1 MRLSRGSPRGAM
13 VSVVCP
19 PPWTPFRR
27 APPGARVLW
36 SPDVARTLQM
46 GTQAAHTVARGQA
59 EERKGRG
66 RGPGPVL
73 TAEAGGSRWGGR
85 LPPGVRRPYRP
96 APSLGTRWPYGRVRT
111 VRQPGCLGNPP
122 EDFSADR
129 QGPCHTHAG
138 RARQT
143 GLACC
148 LARCPAWTPALRG
161 AHHGHRTRALAVLS
175 LGTRSVPCTAAGDPG
190 ATTALAEHT
199 DH

>member
-19 PPWTPFRR
+19 PPRTPFRR

-66 RGPGPVL
+66 RGPGPGL
-73 TAEAGGSRWGGR
+73 TAEAGGSRWGH
-85 LPPGVRRPYRP
+85 LSPGVRRPYRP

-111 VRQPGCLGNPP
+111 VPQPGRLGNQPGLQRGP
-122 EDFSADR
+122 SGTLSHACGACEAD
-129 QGPCHTHAG
+129 G
-138 RARQT
+138 AR
-143 GLACC
+143 
-148 LARCPAWTPALRG
+148 
-161 AHHGHRTRALAVLS
+161 VLP
-175 LGTRSVPCTAAGDPG
+175 RSVSRVDACSPRRTPRTLHPG
-190 ATTALAEHT
+190 ARRPEPRHT
-199 DH
+199 FRSLHGSR